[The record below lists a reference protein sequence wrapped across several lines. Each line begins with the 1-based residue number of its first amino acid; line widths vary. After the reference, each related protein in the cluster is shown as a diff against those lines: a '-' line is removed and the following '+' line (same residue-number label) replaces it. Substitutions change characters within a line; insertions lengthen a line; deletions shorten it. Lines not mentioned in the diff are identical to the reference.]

1 MCIRDRILCA
11 VRHGYLL
18 QPSWSAA
25 TLPPSRPDGLEESL
39 EASARS
45 LAPRVPVL
53 TGVSPHLR
61 LQSDESLVALIRRG
75 HQGAFEALLERYQP
89 RLLAFCRHMLGSTED
104 AEDVLQEVFASAY
117 R

>member
-53 TGVSPHLR
+53 TGVSPQRR
-61 LQSDESLVALIRRG
+61 LQSAARVVARWAEMGGGAGEHRHPRG
-75 HQGAFEALLERYQP
+75 KASSGGFQGLLETV
-89 RLLAFCRHMLGSTED
+89 G
-104 AEDVLQEVFASAY
+104 
-117 R
+117 